1 MMRTSNEHRPFKFLV
16 ASGHVRSGKT
26 RSGAETPRLVEEL
39 CSELSTKLK
48 NNGTHVTFAK
58 PVYLLIDFLNG
69 SKFNVAF
76 GAGA

>member
-1 MMRTSNEHRPFKFLV
+1 MNTDLSNSWWHPAMCE
-16 ASGHVRSGKT
+16 A
-26 RSGAETPRLVEEL
+26 ARLGQEL
-39 CSELSTKLK
+39 KRLDSLKSSVLELSTKLK

-58 PVYLLIDFLNG
+58 PVYLLIDFLYG